1 VGEYST
7 SPLDDPAFD
16 FIAWTQ
22 KHLDSSAEIAE
33 EWVKAVAEEWVKAVV
48 EEYSEP
54 KNTKFA
60 CVGYW

>member
-7 SPLDDPAFD
+7 SPLEDPAFD

-33 EWVKAVAEEWVKAVV
+33 EWVKAVV